1 MEREAP
7 VSERSQIILVWVS
20 IVMAVIFGVAL
31 GFLLRMI
38 PPPSATQTAEQV
50 KEWYLAR
57 QTPIKLGATITSWS
71 SAFLLPFW
79 AVIGI
84 QIWREERGR
93 PIWTVLSLMSGAT
106 MTIFLVL
113 PPLCFG
119 VAAFAPDR
127 GADVTALMHQF
138 GVLSLVTTDQFFV
151 FGFAAIAVMCLLPRR
166 VEHSPFP
173 RWFGWFTIW
182 FTLMGEAGALAFNF
196 KSAPFAWDGLFVFW
210 IPFGV
215 FGPWLIILAYLLIK
229 SLKLQIADSTQ
240 AELLSPETVAS

>member
-106 MTIFLVL
+106 MTMQNTTGPIAIAGLAHIGVRVHDLERSVRFYELLGFTKIAGPIGPEPVAILDHPSGLELNLILNAPSADAPNVL
-113 PPLCFG
+113 MDVAEKHPGITHVALLCG
-119 VAAFAPDR
+119 DLADAQKRLVAAGIPLSGGPVRFGPAAQAIFVRDPDR
-127 GADVTALMHQF
+127 NVIELHQR
-138 GVLSLVTTDQFFV
+138 G
-151 FGFAAIAVMCLLPRR
+151 
-166 VEHSPFP
+166 
-173 RWFGWFTIW
+173 
-182 FTLMGEAGALAFNF
+182 
-196 KSAPFAWDGLFVFW
+196 
-210 IPFGV
+210 
-215 FGPWLIILAYLLIK
+215 
-229 SLKLQIADSTQ
+229 
-240 AELLSPETVAS
+240 